1 MATSLLAL
9 VRPPSLPDA
18 LKAVH
23 PMRRK
28 GRQFAKFLL
37 GGLVNTVLTYCIY
50 LVLANWINYQLAYG
64 LAFLAGIGISYFL
77 NVLFVFK
84 VAVSPKAFLS
94 YPLVYAFQYLFS
106 AFLLK
111 ILVEHLEMS
120 KSVAP
125 LLVIAVSVP
134 LTYLVVRVFLTSVG
148 QVAPDQQGLREN
160 DRE

>member
-1 MATSLLAL
+1 MT
-9 VRPPSLPDA
+9 
-18 LKAVH
+18 
-23 PMRRK
+23 RK
-28 GRQFAKFLL
+28 RRQFARFLL
-37 GGLVNTVLTYCIY
+37 GGLGNTAATYCVY
-50 LVLANWINYQLAYG
+50 LVLARWINYQLAYG

-77 NVLFVFK
+77 NVVFVFK
-84 VAVSPKAFLS
+84 VSVSPKAFLT
-94 YPLVYAFQYLFS
+94 YPLVYGLQYLFS

-134 LTYLVVRVFLTSVG
+134 LTFMIVRVFLTSVG
-148 QVAPDQQGLREN
+148 QVSADPQVLREN